1 VSRTPP
7 GRRPHV
13 VIRTRTCTPQ
23 EESTAVSEVRI
34 PAEPRTEFG
43 KGAARRVRRAN
54 KVPAVLY
61 GHGTPPVHISLPG
74 HELLVAL
81 KHGGANTLLRLEGLE
96 SGDQLAL
103 PKSVVRDPIKG
114 SFEHVDL
121 LLVRQ
126 GEKVS
131 VDIAVNVVGDVASDG
146 MLDVSHNTLAV
157 EAEATHIPSEFEISV
172 EGLQVGDAIHA
183 RDVKLP
189 ANVTLT
195 GDPDAVLVHVVARS
209 TNADI
214 DALDAETASTASAA
228 SAEAAA
234 AADEASAE

>member
-1 VSRTPP
+1 
-7 GRRPHV
+7 
-13 VIRTRTCTPQ
+13 
-23 EESTAVSEVRI
+23 VSEVRI
-34 PAEPRTEFG
+34 AAEPRTEFG

-114 SFEHVDL
+114 FFEHVDL

-131 VDIAVNVVGDVASDG
+131 VDIPVNVVGEISSDG

-157 EAEATHIPSEFEISV
+157 EAEATHIPVEFEVSV

-183 RDVKLP
+183 RDIKLP

-195 GDPDAVLVHVVARS
+195 GDPDAVLVHVVAKP

-214 DALDAETASTASAA
+214 DELDAETAETAATESSEAA
-228 SAEAAA
+228 AAEAAA
-234 AADEASAE
+234 DETAAAE

>member
-1 VSRTPP
+1 
-7 GRRPHV
+7 
-13 VIRTRTCTPQ
+13 
-23 EESTAVSEVRI
+23 VSEVRI
-34 PAEPRTEFG
+34 AAEPRTEFG

-74 HELLVAL
+74 HELLIAL

-114 SFEHVDL
+114 FFEHVDL

-126 GEKVS
+126 GEKVN
-131 VDIAVNVVGDVASDG
+131 VEIPVLVVGEISSDG
-146 MLDVSHNTLAV
+146 MLDVGHNTLAV
-157 EAEATHIPSEFEISV
+157 EAEATNIPTEFEISV

-183 RDVKLP
+183 RDIKLP

-195 GDPDAVLVHVVARS
+195 GDPDAVIVHVVAKS

-214 DALDAETASTASAA
+214 EALDAETAATASAA
-228 SAEAAA
+228 SADAA
-234 AADEASAE
+234 AADEASAPE

>member
-1 VSRTPP
+1 
-7 GRRPHV
+7 
-13 VIRTRTCTPQ
+13 
-23 EESTAVSEVRI
+23 VSEVRI
-34 PAEPRTEFG
+34 AAEPRTEFG

-114 SFEHVDL
+114 FFEHVDL

-131 VDIAVNVVGDVASDG
+131 VDIPVNVVGEVGGDG
-146 MLDVSHNTLAV
+146 MLDVGHNTLAV
-157 EAEATHIPSEFEISV
+157 EAEATHIPAEFEISV

-183 RDVKLP
+183 RDIKLP

-195 GDPDAVLVHVVARS
+195 GDPDAVIVHVVAKP

-214 DALDAETASTASAA
+214 DQLDAETAETAATESSEAA
-228 SAEAAA
+228 AAEAAA
-234 AADEASAE
+234 DETAAAE

>member
-1 VSRTPP
+1 
-7 GRRPHV
+7 
-13 VIRTRTCTPQ
+13 
-23 EESTAVSEVRI
+23 VSEVRI
-34 PAEPRTEFG
+34 AAEPRTEFG

-81 KHGGANTLLRLEGLE
+81 KHGGANTLLRLEGLAD
-96 SGDQLAL
+96 GDQLAL

-114 SFEHVDL
+114 FFEHVDL

-131 VDIAVNVVGDVASDG
+131 VDIPIMVVGEINSDG
-146 MLDVSHNTLAV
+146 MLDVGHNTLAV
-157 EAEATHIPSEFEISV
+157 EAEATHIPSEFEVSV
-172 EGLQVGDAIHA
+172 EGLTVGDAIHA
-183 RDVKLP
+183 RDIKLP

-195 GDPDAVLVHVVARS
+195 GDPDAVIVHVVAKS

-214 DALDAETASTASAA
+214 EALDAETAATASAS
-228 SAEAAA
+228 SAED
-234 AADEASAE
+234 AADESATPAE

>member
-1 VSRTPP
+1 
-7 GRRPHV
+7 
-13 VIRTRTCTPQ
+13 
-23 EESTAVSEVRI
+23 VSEVRI
-34 PAEPRTEFG
+34 AAEPRTEFG

-114 SFEHVDL
+114 FFEHVDL

-131 VDIAVNVVGDVASDG
+131 VDIPVNVVGEISSDG
-146 MLDVSHNTLAV
+146 MLDVGHNTLAV
-157 EAEATHIPSEFEISV
+157 EAEATNIPTEFEISV

-183 RDVKLP
+183 RDIKLP

-195 GDPDAVLVHVVARS
+195 GDPDAVLVHVVAKP

-214 DALDAETASTASAA
+214 DELDAGTADAAAEST
-228 SAEAAA
+228 AAA
-234 AADEASAE
+234 AQQADTAAGETAAE

>member
-1 VSRTPP
+1 
-7 GRRPHV
+7 
-13 VIRTRTCTPQ
+13 
-23 EESTAVSEVRI
+23 VSEVRI
-34 PAEPRTEFG
+34 AAEPRTEFG

-114 SFEHVDL
+114 FFEHVDL

-131 VDIAVNVVGDVASDG
+131 VDIPVNVVGEINSDG

-157 EAEATHIPSEFEISV
+157 EAEATHIPAEFEISV

-195 GDPDAVLVHVVARS
+195 GDPDAVLVHVVAKP

-214 DALDAETASTASAA
+214 DELDAETAETAATES
-228 SAEAAA
+228 SDAAA
-234 AADEASAE
+234 VQATADETAAAE